1 MESSA
6 KALLQDSIQAFVK
19 RSGDA
24 WDAVPDPLIA
34 FDADSEIVF
43 ANTAAKRFLMEKCL
57 PLDRSLIQMNVE
69 IFDSETGPPLLPA
82 DLPLARALRGELT
95 DHRQYR
101 VRTSP
106 QARPFRVEC
115 GARPLYSNEGQVHGA
130 VIVFQDVTGRLS
142 NETDLRS
149 PMRDFIVQGNLTGVA
164 HSTVDGRI
172 LDCNEALV
180 RMLGYSSADE
190 LRASSAPQLYCEP
203 SQRDELIRNVLRTNT
218 VQEAEVC
225 LRRRD
230 QSKCWALVNVR
241 RLDPA
246 QEHGEATLVST
257 VIDITDRKQWEETL
271 RQSEARFTAFMRHL
285 PGIAFLKDLTGRYV
299 YYNEAAWH
307 QFGRRPRDLV
317 GKTDEEIWTPEEA
330 ARHREYDY
338 SVISSGRMVQFV
350 EPATQ
355 SDGVHYWLIHKF
367 PIMENGGVVLVGGIG
382 IDITERR
389 TLEAQLTQARKMEA
403 LGRLA
408 GGVAH
413 DFNNLLTVISGY
425 GQLALESLNSSPDR
439 LAGYV
444 QEIINSSK
452 RAAGMTSQLLAF
464 SRRNAAEARV
474 IDLGEL
480 LRHIEPLLRR
490 MIGEHVE
497 LKISCRGGPCRV
509 RAEVHQLEQ
518 VLMNLAVNARD
529 AMPLGGLLEI
539 ECTLLDPPF
548 ERPGLHPLQ
557 ILLEVRDN
565 GVGMDDATQARMF
578 EPFFTSKEQGKG
590 TGLGLSTVYGVVSQA
605 GGDIKVESEQGVGT
619 SFRIYLPLAEGQT
632 ESLFLPGDTA
642 PVGLETVLLVEDE
655 PGVRALAEVVLRRLG
670 YTVLVAENGTAALR
684 IWEESR
690 SSIDVV
696 LTDVIMPRMSGSE
709 LARRLREM
717 NPRLKILFMSGY
729 TDDMLSDQGILAGE
743 TQLIQKPFTAE
754 ALARKLRSVLDA

>member
-1 MESSA
+1 MP
-6 KALLQDSIQAFVK
+6 DSIQAFVG
-19 RSGDA
+19 RSADA

-34 FDADSEIVF
+34 FDANSEIVF
-43 ANTAAKRFLMEKCL
+43 ANSAAKRFLMEHCL
-57 PLDRSLIQMNVE
+57 PLDRSLIQTNVE
-69 IFDSETGPPLLPA
+69 VCDSETGRPLVPA

-95 DHRQYR
+95 DRRPYL
-101 VRTSP
+101 VRP
-106 QARPFRVEC
+106 LPHGNPFRVEC
-115 GARPLYSNEGQVHGA
+115 GARPLYSQEGQIHGA
-130 VIVFQDVTGRLS
+130 VIVFRHLPGPGITEADS
-142 NETDLRS
+142 IS
-149 PMRDFIVQGNLTGVA
+149 AMRDFVIQGNLAGVA
-164 HSTVDGRI
+164 RSTVDGRI

-190 LRASSAPQLYCEP
+190 LRATPAPQLYCDP
-203 SQRDELIRNVLRTNT
+203 SARDELIRSAVLTNS
-218 VQEAEVC
+218 VQEAEIC
-225 LRRRD
+225 LRRHDGSR
-230 QSKCWALVNVR
+230 CWALVNVR
-241 RLDPA
+241 RLDPD
-246 QEHGEATLVST
+246 QEHGEATLIAT
-257 VIDITDRKQWEETL
+257 AIDISDRKQWEETL

-338 SVISSGRMVQFV
+338 SVITSGRMVQFV

-355 SDGVHYWLIHKF
+355 SDGIHYWLIHKF
-367 PIMENGGVVLVGGIG
+367 PITEDGKVALVGGIG

-389 TLEAQLTQARKMEA
+389 TLEEQLTQARKMEA

-425 GQLALESLNSSPDR
+425 GQLALETLNTSPDR
-439 LAGYV
+439 LGGYV
-444 QEIINSSK
+444 QEIINSAK

-464 SRRNAAEARV
+464 SRRNSAEPRV
-474 IDLGEL
+474 IDLAEL

-490 MIGEHVE
+490 MIGEHVD
-497 LKISCRGGPCRV
+497 LKISANGGPCRL
-509 RAEVHQLEQ
+509 RADVHQLEQ

-539 ECTLLDPPF
+539 ECTLLDPPL
-548 ERPGLHPLQ
+548 ERPGLNPLH

-619 SFRIYLPLAEGQT
+619 SFRIYFPLAAEGQT
-632 ESLFLPGDTA
+632 ESLFGPGDTA

-670 YTVLVAENGTAALR
+670 YTVLVAENGMAALHL
-684 IWEESR
+684 WEESR
-690 SSIDVV
+690 GSVDVV

-709 LARRLREM
+709 LARRLREIS
-717 NPRLKILFMSGY
+717 PRLKILFMSGY

>member
-1 MESSA
+1 M
-6 KALLQDSIQAFVK
+6 QDSLQAFVE
-19 RSGDA
+19 RSADA

-34 FDADSEIVF
+34 FNPLSEIAF
-43 ANTAAKRFLMEKCL
+43 ANAAARRFFMERCL
-57 PLDRSLIQMNVE
+57 PLDRTLIRDNFTVCDPKTTE
-69 IFDSETGPPLLPA
+69 VLPAA
-82 DLPLARALRGELT
+82 DLPLARALHGERT
-95 DHRQYR
+95 DHREYQ
-101 VRTSP
+101 VRP
-106 QARPFRVEC
+106 AQLGPPFWVEC
-115 GARPLYSNEGQVHGA
+115 GARPLYNHDGQIHGA
-130 VIVFQDVTGRLS
+130 VVMFRDITARRLL
-142 NETDLRS
+142 NPE
-149 PMRDFIVQGNLTGVA
+149 PAVQMRDFVYQGNLAGVA
-164 HSTVDGRI
+164 HSTLDGRI

-180 RMLGYSSADE
+180 RMLGFSSVDD
-190 LRASSAPQLYCEP
+190 LRATPAPQIYCDPAE
-203 SQRDELIRNVLRTNT
+203 RDALVRSVIMTNA
-218 VQEAEVC
+218 VQEAEIC

-230 QSKCWALVNVR
+230 DSRCWALVNIR
-241 RLDPA
+241 RVEASPA
-246 QEHGEATLVST
+246 TRAAGDALAESTLIT
-257 VIDITDRKQWEETL
+257 TIIDITERKQWEETL

-330 ARHREYDY
+330 SRHREYDF

-350 EPATQ
+350 EPATHA
-355 SDGVHYWLIHKF
+355 DGVHYWLIHKF
-367 PIMENGGVVLVGGIG
+367 PIMENGKVVLVGGVG

-389 TLEAQLTQARKMEA
+389 TLEEQLTQARKMEA

-413 DFNNLLTVISGY
+413 DFNNLLTVIAGY
-425 GQLALESLNSSPDR
+425 GQLALESVNASPEK
-439 LAGYV
+439 LPGYV
-444 QEIINSSK
+444 QEIINSAK

-464 SRRNAAEARV
+464 SRRNTAEPRV

-480 LRHIEPLLRR
+480 LQHIEPLLRR

-497 LKISCRGGPCRV
+497 LHVSCCPGSCRV
-509 RAEVHQLEQ
+509 RGDVHQLEQ

-529 AMPLGGLLEI
+529 AMPLGGRLDI
-539 ECTLLDPPF
+539 ECGVLAAPL
-548 ERPGLHPLQ
+548 ERPGLAPLH
-557 ILLEVRDN
+557 ILLEVRDT

-578 EPFFTSKEQGKG
+578 EPFFTSKEKGKG

-619 SFRIYLPLAEGQT
+619 SFRVYFPLATEGQA
-632 ESLFLPGDTA
+632 ESLFMPGDTA

-655 PGVRALAEVVLRRLG
+655 PGVRALAEVVLRKLG
-670 YTVLVAENGTAALR
+670 YTVLVAENGIDALR

-690 SSIDVV
+690 GAVDVV
-696 LTDVIMPRMSGSE
+696 LTDVIMPRMNGSE
-709 LARRLREM
+709 LANRLRGK

-729 TDDMLSDQGILAGE
+729 TDDILSDQGVLAGE
-743 TQLIQKPFTAE
+743 TQLIQKPFTAD